1 LRKVYRDYWVSCQ
14 YLHTTVQYI
23 SNIMKVV
30 SFTFD
35 KLLLLLLLLLQ
46 FVIPI
51 NIIVI
56 NHVKTILRTV
66 RVLTVTEIR
75 NRWQEVIIGNPWS
88 YK

>member
-1 LRKVYRDYWVSCQ
+1 M
-14 YLHTTVQYI
+14 QYI

-35 KLLLLLLLLLQ
+35 KLLLLLLLQ